1 MDVRALLAFL
11 RENEA
16 LVQEATRQ
24 CVHVLDEATKHL
36 QILDPELGDEE
47 LIESVA
53 AELARLDPP

>member
-1 MDVRALLAFL
+1 MRALLAFL

-16 LVQEATRQ
+16 RVQEAIGQ
-24 CVHVLDEATKHL
+24 CVHILDEATKHL